1 MSGMTIVDRC
11 GLRTHNAPS
20 KEVVITRIWLVR
32 HGETEWNATKRAQG
46 QADVPLNHAGRL
58 QAEVAAAQLDGVNL
72 AGVYSSDLSR
82 AVDTAEPI
90 ARAHGLEIVTDPAF
104 REIDQGEWEGL
115 GLAEIRS
122 RWPNL
127 WGPARHHVQRPG
139 GESPE
144 QVQKRALEALA
155 RVVERHPS
163 GAVAIVS
170 HGGTIRWIAAY
181 ALGYDIQGSAR
192 IRGLSN
198 GGAISLDATL
208 DEGKLELGNL
218 MRIDG
223 QSADVQDPNA

>member
-1 MSGMTIVDRC
+1 M
-11 GLRTHNAPS
+11 
-20 KEVVITRIWLVR
+20 ITRIWLVR

-46 QADVPLNHAGRL
+46 QADVPLNDAGRL

-82 AVDTAEPI
+82 AIDTAEPI
-90 ARAHGLEIVTDPAF
+90 ARAHGLEIVIDPAF

-115 GLAEIRS
+115 GLAEIRA
-122 RWPNL
+122 RWPEL
-127 WGPARHHVQRPG
+127 WGPARHSVQRPG

-155 RVVERHPS
+155 RVVERHPR

-170 HGGTIRWIAAY
+170 HGGTIRWIAAH
-181 ALGYDIQGSAR
+181 ALGYDLEGSAR

-198 GGAISLDATL
+198 GGAVALDAML
-208 DEGKLELGNL
+208 DDGELELGNL
-218 MRIDG
+218 VRIDG
-223 QSADVQDPNA
+223 QSADVEDPNA